1 MKKLTVLIGFLLI
14 CLPGTAQTETAAKA
28 LLDEVNK
35 TMKSYKNIYIDFEY
49 ALDNKA
55 EKVQQKNVGN
65 ATLEGDKYRV
75 NLFGT
80 TQIYD
85 GKKTYTI
92 IPDNEE
98 VNISLLD
105 EDNDN
110 SFTPSKFY
118 SFYQKGYR
126 FSMLSAKDNPG
137 KNIQMVQLTPIKLD
151 SETQKIV
158 IGIDSKTKHI
168 TQITETG
175 KNGTQTKLTVN
186 KFLTNQTLKPDTFTF
201 DAKKYKSLGY
211 IIND

>member
-1 MKKLTVLIGFLLI
+1 MKKLTILIGFLLTGY
-14 CLPGTAQTETAAKA
+14 LGAAQTESAAKT

-35 TMKSYKNIYIDFEY
+35 TMKGYKNIYIDFEY
-49 ALDNKA
+49 TLDNKA
-55 EKVQQKNVGN
+55 EKVQQKNLGN
-65 ATLEGDKYRV
+65 ATLEGDKYLV

-105 EDNDN
+105 EDSDN

-118 SFYQKGYR
+118 SFYQKGYKY
-126 FSMLSAKDNPG
+126 SLVNSKDKAN
-137 KNIQMVQLTPIKLD
+137 KNMQLVQLTPIKLD
-151 SETQKIV
+151 SDTQKIV
-158 IGIDSKTKHI
+158 VGIDSKTKHI
-168 TQITETG
+168 VHITETG
-175 KNGTQTKLTVN
+175 KNGTQTKLTVK
-186 KFLTNQTLKPDTFTF
+186 KFLTNQALQPNTFAF
-201 DAKKYKSLGY
+201 DAKKFKSLGY

>member
-1 MKKLTVLIGFLLI
+1 MRKLTILIGFLLI
-14 CLPGTAQTETAAKA
+14 GYLGSAQTEAAAKA

-35 TMKSYKNIYIDFEY
+35 TMKAYKNIYIDFEY

-55 EKVQQKNVGN
+55 EKVQQKNEGN

-92 IPDNEE
+92 IPENEE

-118 SFYQKGYR
+118 SFYQKGYK

-137 KNIQMVQLTPIKLD
+137 KNIQLVQLTPIKLD
-151 SETQKIV
+151 TETQKIV

-168 TQITETG
+168 AHITETG
-175 KNGTQTKLTVN
+175 KNGTQTKLTVK
-186 KFLTNQTLKPDTFTF
+186 KFLTNQTLQPGTFTF
-201 DAKKYKSLGY
+201 DTKKYKSLGY
-211 IIND
+211 MIND